1 MMKLFLG
8 AAAAVSIGAS
18 LPLTVLAQDAPPPAM
33 DGPSARPGIHEQ
45 LDLMGARI
53 DRDQAQGKLSEA
65 EADRAHRDISHIQDE
80 ARGDRIRDGG
90 ALTPTSVADLQ
101 ARIDRVRADV
111 RWERT
116 SERETPPVWSLD
128 RREQW
133 MDERIQRA
141 SIDGRLSG
149 NENERGRSEI
159 AAIRAE
165 HARLTVRDG
174 GAVSETDRLYL
185 DQRIN
190 ELNSTLRWE
199 GVNPPPPW
207 AVR

>member
-8 AAAAVSIGAS
+8 AAAAVSIGAA
-18 LPLTVLAQDAPPPAM
+18 LPLTGLAQDAPPSAM
-33 DGPSARPGIHEQ
+33 DGPAARPGIHDQ
-45 LDLMGARI
+45 LELMGARI

-65 EADRAHRDISHIQDE
+65 EADRAHRDISRIQDE

-90 ALTPTSVADLQ
+90 ALTPASMSDLQ
-101 ARIDRVRADV
+101 GRIDRVRADL
-111 RWERT
+111 RWERA
-116 SERETPPVWSLD
+116 SEIEAAPVWSLD

-133 MDERIQRA
+133 MDQRIQRA
-141 SIDGRLSG
+141 NIDGRLSG
-149 NENERGRSEI
+149 NENERGRSEL

-165 HARLTVRDG
+165 HARLLVRDG
-174 GAVSETDRLYL
+174 GAVSETDRAYL